1 MVVNGKETALN
12 GKKTLAAFLEESGY
26 TISRV
31 AVELDGEIVAKAQY
45 GSVFL
50 SEESKIE
57 IVSFVG
63 GG

>member
-1 MVVNGKETALN
+1 MVVNGKKTDLCEE
-12 GKKTLAAFLEESGY
+12 KTLAAFLEEAGY
-26 TISRV
+26 ILSRV
-31 AVELDGEIVAKAQY
+31 AVELDGEIVPKAQY
-45 GSVFL
+45 GCVSL

>member
-31 AVELDGEIVAKAQY
+31 AVELDGEIVPKAQY